1 MLEMLALL
9 RAPTT
14 PFRTVRFF
22 SASHIC
28 HISNGHYESLN
39 IPKNASKTAIKASYY
54 KLSKKYH
61 PDVNTDP
68 AAKAKFQA
76 VSDAYFVLG
85 DDRRR
90 REYNRESEAA
100 SSYRPQYT
108 QARHPHQHYYDP
120 GYMYETRRRGA
131 SYAWE
136 NTRRSRAQHPP
147 PPPPFSK
154 RAQRNPFGGTHRSG
168 TVEDDFPRR
177 PRSRDPFA
185 SRNVRRATG
194 RGDPF
199 ETMEDRLKGESIATR
214 FAQVVGILFFIML
227 LGGGFH

>member
-1 MLEMLALL
+1 M
-9 RAPTT
+9 

-22 SASHIC
+22 SASHFL
-28 HISNGHYESLN
+28 SGHYETLN
-39 IPKNASKTAIKASYY
+39 VPKNASKAAIKASYY

-68 AAKAKFQA
+68 GAKARFQA
-76 VSDAYFVLG
+76 VSDAYSILG

-90 REYNRESEAA
+90 RKYNRESEAV
-100 SSYRPQYT
+100 SSYRPEYT
-108 QARHPHQHYYDP
+108 QTRHPHQHYYDP
-120 GYMYETRRRGA
+120 GFMYETRRRGA

-136 NTRRSRAQHPP
+136 NTRRSRAQHHPP
-147 PPPPFSK
+147 PPPPFSQ
-154 RAQRNPFGGTHRSG
+154 RAERNAFGTHRSG
-168 TVEDDFPRR
+168 TVGDDFPRR
-177 PRSRDPFA
+177 PRRDGRDPFA
-185 SRNVRRATG
+185 SPNVRRSTG

-227 LGGGFH
+227 LSGGFH